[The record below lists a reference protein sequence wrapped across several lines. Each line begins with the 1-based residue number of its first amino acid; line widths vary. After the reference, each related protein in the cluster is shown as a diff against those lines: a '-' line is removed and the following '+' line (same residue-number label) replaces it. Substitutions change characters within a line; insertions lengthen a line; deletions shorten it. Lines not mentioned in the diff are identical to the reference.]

1 MGQPVVF
8 FEVLGS
14 DGEALRSFY
23 TDLFGWK
30 IDKTPGLTDY
40 GWVPAT
46 TAGLDGGI
54 GTASNSWSGHLTVC
68 VQSDDPQ
75 ATLDRAA
82 QLGGKTLQPPLQL
95 PGGCTIALVA
105 DPEGHAVGLVKP
117 PPT

>member
-1 MGQPVVF
+1 VF

-14 DGEALRSFY
+14 DGDALRSFY
-23 TDLFGWK
+23 GDLFGWK
-30 IDKTPGLTDY
+30 IDKTPGPMDY

-54 GTASNSWSGHLTVC
+54 AAASNGWSGHLTVYI
-68 VQSDDPQ
+68 QTDDPQ

-82 QLGGKTLQPPLQL
+82 KLGGKTLQPPTKL
-95 PGGCTIALVA
+95 PGGRTTIALVA